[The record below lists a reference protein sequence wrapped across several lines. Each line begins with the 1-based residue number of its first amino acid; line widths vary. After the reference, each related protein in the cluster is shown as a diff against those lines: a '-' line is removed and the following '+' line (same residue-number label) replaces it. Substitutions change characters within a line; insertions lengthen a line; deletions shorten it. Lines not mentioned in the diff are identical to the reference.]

1 MKLSEFYSEEDKQN
15 LQFIW
20 NPLLKAM
27 AKGVKELEVTP
38 DEFVIAMRSAIAANV
53 YFHVK
58 TESEDYPTIL
68 AMRIIVI

>member
-27 AKGVKELEVTP
+27 ARGVKELEVTP
-38 DEFVIAMRSAIAANV
+38 EEFVTAMRSAIAANV
-53 YFHVK
+53 YHHVK
-58 TESEDYPTIL
+58 TSTEDYPTIL
-68 AMRIIVI
+68 AMKITVI